1 MSGEETSLS
10 QQFIVPSQCDYLI
23 FPCQEF
29 LEVSKVSN
37 VPKDTA
43 AERHADT
50 DTACERDDG
59 TVDIM
64 DEPQGENLFE
74 KVSEQTVQDLNEEN
88 LFEMVSE
95 NLSGT

>member
-1 MSGEETSLS
+1 M
-10 QQFIVPSQCDYLI
+10 
-23 FPCQEF
+23 
-29 LEVSKVSN
+29 SKVSN

-43 AERHADT
+43 AERHVDT

-74 KVSEQTVQDLNEEN
+74 KVSEQTV
-88 LFEMVSE
+88 
-95 NLSGT
+95 